1 MSKELGKS
9 LLKIIGFG
17 IVSSPLALIGH
28 MYYSSTQVDKQKYIT
43 NLCFLNE
50 NELGLN
56 GDLKL
61 NSSSDL
67 NASSKLEMNKVIG
80 NYRPQ

>member
-28 MYYSSTQVDKQKYIT
+28 MYYSSTQVDKQKYI
-43 NLCFLNE
+43 NNIK
-50 NELGLN
+50 
-56 GDLKL
+56 DL
-61 NSSSDL
+61 D
-67 NASSKLEMNKVIG
+67 MNKLFNNVKTKYG
-80 NYRPQ
+80 PDKGLD